1 MSTQELKKEIHKVID
16 EVPEPVLNEV
26 LEFLNHIKDSAV
38 THPDIEREFWLD
50 VSKKGLSRAYSD
62 DEPEYTMADVK
73 EPNPLYKTWKKD
85 K

>member
-1 MSTQELKKEIHKVID
+1 MSTQELKKEIHKVIE
-16 EVPEPVLNEV
+16 EVPEPVLNEI
-26 LEFLNHIKDSAV
+26 LEYIIHIKDTSAS
-38 THPDIEREFWLD
+38 PDNERKIWSD
-50 VSKKGLSRAYSD
+50 ISKKGLSRAYSD

>member
-38 THPDIEREFWLD
+38 THPDIEREF
-50 VSKKGLSRAYSD
+50 
-62 DEPEYTMADVK
+62 
-73 EPNPLYKTWKKD
+73 
-85 K
+85 